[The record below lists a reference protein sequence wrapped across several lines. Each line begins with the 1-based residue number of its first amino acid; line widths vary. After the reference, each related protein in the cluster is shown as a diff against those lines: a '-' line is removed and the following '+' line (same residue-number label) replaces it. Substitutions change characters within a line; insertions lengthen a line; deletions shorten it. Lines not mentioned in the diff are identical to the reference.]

1 LKLRDSSK
9 IKKNLKKVAN
19 LSLREF
25 ISIPSIFHDIF
36 RIFAEIITMIYQ
48 TTKDKIAALQEQYFT
63 LSKGNEKLL
72 KEIAIAEIPEM
83 VYNSNAIENSTLSLD
98 DTEKVLA
105 GGELKR
111 KVNVREIFE
120 AKNLAKITET
130 LLEKPNH
137 NLTVK
142 LILHLHNTL
151 LANIDDSIA
160 GRFRSGKEWVRVGNH
175 LGANPLFVSNLI
187 YELVDNYN
195 NAKERYFLDNIAY
208 FHAEF
213 ETIHPF
219 CDGNGRMGRVLINLQ
234 LSNLGLPPIIIQNKS
249 KHSEYYPLFN
259 QYPVTMKTD
268 GFTEFFAIL
277 LQEALHK
284 RIAMLTAKRVIPLPL
299 WAEKNN
305 IKPNIAANKAKRQT
319 IPAFRLREKWMIDEN
334 YIAQ

>member
-1 LKLRDSSK
+1 
-9 IKKNLKKVAN
+9 
-19 LSLREF
+19 LSHKLREF
-25 ISIPSIFHDIF
+25 ILNIYVFHGIFLSLPK
-36 RIFAEIITMIYQ
+36 IILMIYQ
-48 TTKDKIAALQEQYFT
+48 TTKDKIAALQEQYFK

-98 DTEKVLA
+98 DTEKILA
-105 GGELKR
+105 GGELNR

-120 AKNLAKITET
+120 AKNLAKITEI
-130 LLEKPNH
+130 LLEKPKH
-137 NLTVK
+137 KLTLK
-142 LILHLHNTL
+142 LILHLHKIL
-151 LANIDDSIA
+151 LTDIDARIA

-175 LGANPLFVSNLI
+175 LGANPLFVSNLMH
-187 YELVDNYN
+187 ELVGNYN
-195 NAKERYFLDNIAY
+195 NDKERYFLDNIAY

-234 LSNLGLPPIIIQNKS
+234 LNNLGLPPIIIQHKS
-249 KHSEYYPLFN
+249 KRSEYYPLFN
-259 QYPVTMKTD
+259 QYPVTMKSD
-268 GFTEFFAIL
+268 GFTELFATL
-277 LQEALHK
+277 LQETLHK
-284 RIAMLTAKRVIPLPL
+284 RITLLTAKRIVPLPI

-334 YIAQ
+334 YIQQNISSLTRQ